1 MAQITLNSSGVASN
15 GSLLLQSNGTTTA
28 VTIDT
33 SQNLG
38 LGVTPSAWYS
48 SWKALE
54 IGSGTAIWRVSGQDF
69 RMSSN
74 LYNDGSNSIYKANGA
89 AAFYSQGSGVHSW
102 YNAASGTAGNAITFT
117 QAMTLDASGN
127 LLVGDTG
134 NAIGSKVYV
143 NSGSGEG
150 VGIIVNSS
158 NSNRPLVLWNSAS
171 SGNRMVIFYTGSGP
185 TSAGSIESS
194 GSTTT
199 YNTSSDYRLKN
210 ITGPIT
216 NSGAYIDS
224 LNPVEGTWKAS
235 GSAFVGLIAHEVQE
249 ASRTFVATGVK
260 DGEEMQGLDYS
271 SGEIIANLIA
281 EIQSLRKRLADAGI

>member
-1 MAQITLNSSGVASN
+1 MGVALNGYYSSGWKYTAS
-15 GSLLLQSNGTTTA
+15 SKAATKYE
-28 VTIDT
+28 
-33 SQNLG
+33 QN
-38 LGVTPSAWYS
+38 
-48 SWKALE
+48 
-54 IGSGTAIWRVSGQDF
+54 
-69 RMSSN
+69 N
-74 LYNDGSNSIYKANGA
+74 
-89 AAFYSQGSGVHSW
+89 GVHSW
-102 YNAASGTAGNAITFT
+102 SYAPSGTAGNAITFT
-117 QAMTLDASGN
+117 QAMTLDSNGN

-143 NSGSGEG
+143 NAGTSEG
-150 VGIIVNSS
+150 VGILTNSS
-158 NSNRPLVLWNSAS
+158 NSSRPLVLWNSAA
-171 SGNRMVIFYTGSGP
+171 SGNRMVIFYTGTGP
-185 TSAGSIESS
+185 AAAGSIESS
-194 GSTTT
+194 GTTTT

-260 DGEEMQGLDYS
+260 DGEEMQGMDYS
-271 SGEIIANLIA
+271 SPELIANLIA